1 VSDAFR
7 GVVNRTAQQSVP
19 WWPAP
24 NLPDATSPN
33 VVVVLLDDAGFAH
46 FGCYGGPIETPT
58 FDRLAAGGLRY
69 TNFTVAA
76 VCSPTRA
83 SLLTGR
89 NHHSIGMRF
98 VANFDTGF
106 PNMRGGLP
114 KRAATLG
121 RMLRD
126 IGYATYAVGK
136 WHIAPGA
143 ECSAAGPFHN
153 WPLAQGFE
161 RFYGFMGG
169 ETDQFHPELVC
180 DNRVIDP
187 PGRVEDG
194 YHLTED
200 LVDNA
205 IHMIRDLHSIV
216 PERPFF
222 LYLATGATHAP
233 HQSPEAFRAKYRG
246 RFDDGWDVHREQVFE
261 RQKQLGVI
269 PSDTVLP
276 PRNPGV

>member
-1 VSDAFR
+1 MCSVATYTELYKLWRATFG

-24 NLPDATSPN
+24 NLPDESSPN

-46 FGCYGGPIETPT
+46 FGCYGAPIETPT
-58 FDRLAAGGLRY
+58 FDQLAANGLRF

-89 NHHSIGMRF
+89 NHHSVGMRF

-106 PNMRGGLP
+106 PNIRGGLP
-114 KRAATLG
+114 KRAATMA
-121 RMLRD
+121 RVLRD
-126 IGYATYAVGK
+126 VGYATFAVGK
-136 WHIAPGA
+136 WHIAPGP

-161 RFYGFMGG
+161 RYYGFLGG

-180 DNRVIDP
+180 DNHPVEP

-200 LVDNA
+200 LVDQA
-205 IHMIRDLHSIV
+205 IGMIRDLHSIV

-222 LYLATGATHAP
+222 LYLATGATHRAASVARGVPAQVSRAVRRGLGRAP
-233 HQSPEAFRAKYRG
+233 PAGVRATKSR
-246 RFDDGWDVHREQVFE
+246 
-261 RQKQLGVI
+261 
-269 PSDTVLP
+269 SA
-276 PRNPGV
+276 